1 MEPTWPPTHS
11 QAQVLC
17 PEQSCARARPWL
29 NHNCNLRHFAMH
41 SGEVPEAL
49 KATAHASQM
58 QDIDITS
65 PGTPNATRN
74 GTDSVAVELSQR
86 LSAAA
91 ATTTETAEA
100 TVAHASTAQHVEPAH
115 HILEENSTANAA
127 NDEARVSHLVK
138 SMRDVQERR
147 GASQKRAHELG
158 THIAQLESDLASA
171 KQQAV
176 AAQEDVQSAN
186 DQFAVLN
193 QHCDVWEQE
202 LQAILTTLQTV
213 TRRRRTST

>member
-1 MEPTWPPTHS
+1 
-11 QAQVLC
+11 
-17 PEQSCARARPWL
+17 
-29 NHNCNLRHFAMH
+29 
-41 SGEVPEAL
+41 
-49 KATAHASQM
+49 
-58 QDIDITS
+58 
-65 PGTPNATRN
+65 
-74 GTDSVAVELSQR
+74 
-86 LSAAA
+86 
-91 ATTTETAEA
+91 
-100 TVAHASTAQHVEPAH
+100 
-115 HILEENSTANAA
+115 
-127 NDEARVSHLVK
+127 
-138 SMRDVQERR
+138 MRDVQERR

>member
-11 QAQVLC
+11 QA
-17 PEQSCARARPWL
+17 
-29 NHNCNLRHFAMH
+29 
-41 SGEVPEAL
+41 
-49 KATAHASQM
+49 